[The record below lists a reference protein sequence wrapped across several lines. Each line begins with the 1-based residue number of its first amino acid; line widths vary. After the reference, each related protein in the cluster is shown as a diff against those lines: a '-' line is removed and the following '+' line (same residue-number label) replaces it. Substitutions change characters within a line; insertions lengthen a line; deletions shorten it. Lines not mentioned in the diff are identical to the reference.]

1 MQKKFLIPLFITLIF
16 NTLIAVLLFLLLG
29 NIDFNSLLFISHSIG
44 LSVLGANF
52 LIPFEQYSN
61 DIGKIISHSLMGLLF
76 GLMIAFIG
84 HRLIFGIDLTYLII
98 YPALFFSVVAVLISW
113 LYFSRLDNQE
123 ALDKI
128 KRKLSVGHKKLH
140 WVKTADSKG
149 NIFLLN
155 VKEIEY
161 FQAQQKYTCVYSK
174 DREYLITTGIKTLIT
189 QLDTNY
195 FWQIHRSSIV
205 NISFISQVSKNE
217 QDKLMVYLSS
227 TKVKK

>member
-1 MQKKFLIPLFITLIF
+1 
-16 NTLIAVLLFLLLG
+16 
-29 NIDFNSLLFISHSIG
+29 
-44 LSVLGANF
+44 
-52 LIPFEQYSN
+52 
-61 DIGKIISHSLMGLLF
+61 MGLLF

-128 KRKLSVGHKKLH
+128 KRKLSIGHKKLH

-161 FQAQQKYTCVYSK
+161 FQAQQKY
-174 DREYLITTGIKTLIT
+174 
-189 QLDTNY
+189 
-195 FWQIHRSSIV
+195 
-205 NISFISQVSKNE
+205 
-217 QDKLMVYLSS
+217 
-227 TKVKK
+227 KK